1 MGDCQ
6 RDAHRQQLHRLE
18 HRVQRPQHDG
28 ADFEHLP
35 RGAAAGRIRLVRKRG
50 LREWRVRRTT
60 RLRLRDRT
68 RLHLLGGWAEY
79 TLLVVDLQAELT
91 RPTDR
96 ERPGLEHYLLL
107 RIGRDDEHALVLPH
121 VNRPVRACVR
131 GVLACVVCARALGHW
146 QAVRTR

>member
-18 HRVQRPQHDG
+18 HRVQRAQHDG
-28 ADFEHLP
+28 ADLEHLP
-35 RGAAAGRIRLVRKRG
+35 RAEGRRAHQAAQARAARVG
-50 LREWRVRRTT
+50 VRRTA

-68 RLHLLGGWAEY
+68 RLDLLGGWAEY
-79 TLLVVDLQAELT
+79 ALLVVDLQAELT

-121 VNRPVRACVR
+121 VSRAVRACVC
-131 GVLACVVCARALGHW
+131 GMPACVVCARALGRW

>member
-1 MGDCQ
+1 MTVNAMRTGSSSIVWSIECSE
-6 RDAHRQQLHRLE
+6 RSMTALTLSTC
-18 HRVQRPQHDG
+18 
-28 ADFEHLP
+28 
-35 RGAAAGRIRLVRKRG
+35 RGRRAAGRIRLRKRG

-68 RLHLLGGWAEY
+68 RLDLLGGWAEY
-79 TLLVVDLQAELT
+79 ALLVVDLQAELT

-121 VNRPVRACVR
+121 VSRPVRACVR
-131 GVLACVVCARALGHW
+131 GVLACAVCARALGRW

>member
-1 MGDCQ
+1 MTVNAMRTGSSSIVWSIECSE
-6 RDAHRQQLHRLE
+6 RSMTALTLSTC
-18 HRVQRPQHDG
+18 
-28 ADFEHLP
+28 
-35 RGAAAGRIRLVRKRG
+35 RGRRAAGRIRLRKRG

-68 RLHLLGGWAEY
+68 TRLDLLGGWAEY
-79 TLLVVDLQAELT
+79 ALLVVDLQAELT

-121 VNRPVRACVR
+121 VSRAVRACVC
-131 GVLACVVCARALGHW
+131 GVPACVVCARALGRW